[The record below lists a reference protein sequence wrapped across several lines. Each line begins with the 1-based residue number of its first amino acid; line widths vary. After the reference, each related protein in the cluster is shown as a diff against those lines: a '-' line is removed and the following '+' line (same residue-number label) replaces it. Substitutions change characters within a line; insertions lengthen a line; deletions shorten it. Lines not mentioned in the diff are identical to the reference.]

1 MTLNELSRYYWA
13 RSSQANFMGLA
24 LKNFELGG
32 VYEYGVWCCLLN
44 WVYYK
49 DIADTMEETHGYIEM
64 TEAMVLSNEG
74 ELK

>member
-13 RSSQANFMGLA
+13 RMSQASYMEGA
-24 LKNFELGG
+24 MRNFELGG
-32 VYEYGVWCCLLN
+32 VYEYGTWSCLLN

-49 DIADTMEETHGYIEM
+49 DIADTIEKTHGYIEM

-74 ELK
+74 EVK